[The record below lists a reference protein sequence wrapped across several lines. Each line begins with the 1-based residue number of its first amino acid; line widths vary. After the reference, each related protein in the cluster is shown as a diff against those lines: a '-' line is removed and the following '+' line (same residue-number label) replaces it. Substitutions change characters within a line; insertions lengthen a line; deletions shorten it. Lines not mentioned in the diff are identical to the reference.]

1 MALRFALLALLVV
14 VAAVL
19 AALPALAEP
28 VLAQSTPEPWY
39 GQPPACTA
47 QREGQLS
54 CQVSVL
60 CECKFYRASAMTG
73 RPAGLRWDCGPLRP
87 RCGEAQQPR
96 DPTINPYTGPYPY
109 VYERDRDRRAR

>member
-109 VYERDRDRRAR
+109 VYERDRDRRVR